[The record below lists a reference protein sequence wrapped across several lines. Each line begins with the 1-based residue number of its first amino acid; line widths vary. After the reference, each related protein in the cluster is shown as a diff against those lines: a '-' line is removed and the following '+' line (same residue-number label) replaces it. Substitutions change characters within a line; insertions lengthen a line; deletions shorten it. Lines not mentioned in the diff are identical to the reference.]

1 METINIKMTLGEIL
15 EVFESH
21 LQGALTFL
29 TRDDGTIDTENPI
42 FGLAQAVFISS
53 EIIKELKNE
62 DDSDVDLDTTLEYEL
77 EVDTELLLKAKKE
90 IMENG
95 FKE

>member
-29 TRDDGTIDTENPI
+29 THDDGTIDTENPI
-42 FGLAQAVFISS
+42 FDLAQAVFISS

-77 EVDTELLLKAKKE
+77 EVDTELLLKTKKE
-90 IMENG
+90 MENG

>member
-21 LQGALTFL
+21 LQEALTFL

-62 DDSDVDLDTTLEYEL
+62 DDSDVDLDMTLEYEL

-90 IMENG
+90 MENG